1 MRIRKTIFGRQKMK
15 YSLYFK
21 TTSSASNFN
30 IKFAKLGISRDLTI
44 YVKMIG
50 LDSNNMYYEG
60 LHVDSQN
67 FDLSSNST
75 NEEIGYYLSVE
86 NFGTS
91 YINFASKNLTY
102 IDFSRIRTYW
112 SSINNLSNNN
122 ITNTVWGGVHNLS
135 ITSGYDFSNNSN
147 FTFSQLPS
155 GVLVKNLS
163 INGTNILDIYPVL
176 SNYLDLTYL
185 NFGTIGTNNF
195 ASDITHPKLI
205 YLTLSNFTNTVSS
218 LSLKDSP
225 FLKYVS
231 FTYRNI
237 ISVNINNCVVF
248 ENIQAW
254 DNSSLQDINRIGSS
268 KLRLINIGV
277 NSFTSAIKDK
287 IIQYCLDDGILNG
300 VLQINKTVNPPTNSA
315 GLATLQSRGWT
326 GTSF

>member
-254 DNSSLQDINRIGSS
+254 DNSS
-268 KLRLINIGV
+268 
-277 NSFTSAIKDK
+277 
-287 IIQYCLDDGILNG
+287 
-300 VLQINKTVNPPTNSA
+300 
-315 GLATLQSRGWT
+315 SRY
-326 GTSF
+326 